1 MKQRGLPE
9 LSVLIETK
17 YFIDGCLLLSV
28 KVDSNGLLSYI
39 MIVYTFHTGKRSFR
53 IMFMEVIP
61 FICYK

>member
-39 MIVYTFHTGKRSFR
+39 MIVYTCANLQIKKCPMLNMR
-53 IMFMEVIP
+53 I
-61 FICYK
+61 